1 MTVREIYKVCI
12 LKSDEEISIIIEANA
27 IQIPVEVRE
36 EIQKQR
42 KSNTLNFILLK
53 SDELRSSCR

>member
-1 MTVREIYKVCI
+1 LLEDLQVCI
-12 LKSDEEISIIIEANA
+12 LRSDEEISIIIEANA
-27 IQIPVEVRE
+27 IQIPVEVKE

-53 SDELRSSCR
+53 SDELRSGCR